1 MIGKKL
7 TELRKMR
14 AITQEN
20 LAERLDVSRQTV
32 QKWESDAAIPDVSKL
47 IMLSELFGITMEE
60 LLGMSVKPKK
70 NMCYP
75 SDKLPDYEN
84 MGGAF
89 YEQLSLELQQS
100 AEEGQGCCTS
110 YRTFYGD
117 RKAAALPCEKRSF
130 RSRIPN
136 A

>member
-47 IMLSELFGITMEE
+47 IMLSELF
-60 LLGMSVKPKK
+60 
-70 NMCYP
+70 
-75 SDKLPDYEN
+75 
-84 MGGAF
+84 
-89 YEQLSLELQQS
+89 
-100 AEEGQGCCTS
+100 
-110 YRTFYGD
+110 
-117 RKAAALPCEKRSF
+117 
-130 RSRIPN
+130 
-136 A
+136 